1 MTKGIFMSISNLTMV
16 LESGLSTL
24 LTAFIVVSVI
34 RFIIDGVRAKR
45 EHRNIKTGIK
55 IMFIIAVILAAL
67 LVITVIVFMFLV
79 AFGIF
84 TYAFMPR

>member
-1 MTKGIFMSISNLTMV
+1 MSSISDMAV
-16 LESGLSTL
+16 MALETGLSTL
-24 LTAFIVVSVI
+24 FTAYIAVSVI

-45 EHRNIKTGIK
+45 EHRNIRTGIK

>member
-1 MTKGIFMSISNLTMV
+1 MSSISDMAV
-16 LESGLSTL
+16 MALETGISGLF
-24 LTAFIVVSVI
+24 TAYIVVSVV
-34 RFIIDGVRAKR
+34 RFIIDGVKAKR
-45 EHRNIKTGIK
+45 EHRNIRTSIK

-67 LVITVIVFMFLV
+67 LVITVIVFIFLM

>member
-1 MTKGIFMSISNLTMV
+1 MAVMA
-16 LESGLSTL
+16 LETGLSTL
-24 LTAFIVVSVI
+24 FTAFIAVSVI

>member
-1 MTKGIFMSISNLTMV
+1 MSSISDMAV
-16 LESGLSTL
+16 MALETGLSTL
-24 LTAFIVVSVI
+24 FTAYIAVSVI

>member
-1 MTKGIFMSISNLTMV
+1 MSSISDMAV
-16 LESGLSTL
+16 MALETGLSTL
-24 LTAFIVVSVI
+24 FTAFIAVSVI

>member
-1 MTKGIFMSISNLTMV
+1 MV

>member
-1 MTKGIFMSISNLTMV
+1 MSSISDMAV
-16 LESGLSTL
+16 MALETGLSTL
-24 LTAFIVVSVI
+24 FTAFIAVSVI

-79 AFGIF
+79 AFGMF

>member
-1 MTKGIFMSISNLTMV
+1 MSSISDMTVMA
-16 LESGLSTL
+16 LETGLSTL
-24 LTAFIVVSVI
+24 FTAYIVVSVV
-34 RFIIDGVRAKR
+34 RFIIDGVKAKR

-67 LVITVIVFMFLV
+67 LVITVIVFIFLM